1 MPALR
6 KPASRVLA
14 LGTSIVIVAA
24 GTGCERFVA
33 GQESKQRAPNASAS
47 APVASGCA
55 YSGYPLLTLRTRLDE
70 PSLAVPKPP
79 GWTAA
84 RFGDAGAPIRIVMIN
99 KELRDTVAQFSP
111 VALVALDDFT
121 GKARTAE
128 EALDHELRA
137 LETEFVSKSP
147 GILCGHPSV
156 TVSYNRRND
165 RLGLVTLRAVAG
177 EFGNRM
183 YVASVSTMSSRP
195 YNETYLADK
204 QAILDGFAVVFAGKY

>member
-6 KPASRVLA
+6 KPASRALV
-14 LGTSIVIVAA
+14 LGTSVVIVAA
-24 GTGCERFVA
+24 GAGCERFVA
-33 GQESKQRAPNASAS
+33 GQESKEHAPNASAS
-47 APVASGCA
+47 APIDSGCA

-70 PSLAVPKPP
+70 PSMAVPRPP
-79 GWTAA
+79 GWTPV
-84 RFGDAGAPIRIVMIN
+84 RFGDPGAPIRIAMIN
-99 KELRDTVAQFSP
+99 KELRDTVAQLSP
-111 VALVALDDFT
+111 VALVGLDDFT
-121 GKARTAE
+121 GNARTAE

-156 TVSYNRRND
+156 TVSYNRRKH
-165 RLGLVTLRAVAG
+165 RPGLITLRAVAG

-183 YVASVSTMSSRP
+183 YVASVSTMSSQP